1 MSLAGIF
8 VFSLLEIVD
17 GQVGYCLYQEVIR
30 R

>member
-8 VFSLLEIVD
+8 VLPLFEIAD
-17 GQVGYCLYQEVIR
+17 RQVGYCLYQEVIR